1 MKKKKFTNSDLDGF
15 ADICNETQLFAVN
28 AGCATEDWGKEMGKE
43 HNGEPKTEPAAPIVI
58 VPVGQGGREGS
69 K

>member
-1 MKKKKFTNSDLDGF
+1 MKKKKFTISDLDGF

-28 AGCATEDWGKEMGKE
+28 AGCASE
-43 HNGEPKTEPAAPIVI
+43 NPNKTH
-58 VPVGQGGREGS
+58 GGGDETSIDPPGPDYTMPGYNPSPTIS